1 MRRLALM
8 MVTVMCLSMVLAGCH
23 ANTNQG
29 RRTVSRNSIQRS
41 SKVGFGTILAVE
53 QVTIE
58 ASGTSR
64 VVGTGAGAV
73 AGGVIGRAVVGASGS
88 NTRNL
93 GALAGAGVGA
103 AAGSAA
109 ERRITNVAGV
119 ELEVEMENGEIFL
132 ITQVLDDDYQVGDL
146 VRVFRADNGEMRVRQ

>member
-1 MRRLALM
+1 MRRLALL
-8 MVTVMCLSMVLAGCH
+8 MVTVMCLSMVVGCA
-23 ANTNQG
+23 ANANQG

-73 AGGVIGRAVVGASGS
+73 AGGVIGRAVVGSSGS

-132 ITQVLDDDYQVGDL
+132 ITQVLDDDYQVGDF